1 MNLIKKAI
9 EAGGDPDFFELS
21 LLALEEDRMERAQ
34 KEAENGKRTKKDPEG
49 NRKTRHSDVSFST
62 EHESKQTA

>member
-21 LLALEEDRMERAQ
+21 LLALEEDRMERAL
-34 KEAENGKRTKKDPEG
+34 KEAENGKRIKKDSEG
-49 NRKTRHSDVSFST
+49 NGKTRRSDISLSS

>member
-21 LLALEEDRMERAQ
+21 LLALEEDRLERPILEV
-34 KEAENGKRTKKDPEG
+34 KNGKQLKKTSTKNG
-49 NRKTRHSDVSFST
+49 KTRHSDVSFST